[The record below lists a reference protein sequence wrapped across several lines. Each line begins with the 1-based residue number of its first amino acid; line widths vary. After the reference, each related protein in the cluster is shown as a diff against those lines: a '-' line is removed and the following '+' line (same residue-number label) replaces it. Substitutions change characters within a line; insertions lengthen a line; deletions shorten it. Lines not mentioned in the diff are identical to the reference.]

1 MNVST
6 QVGRSTATNEW
17 LYLLHGSAPQW
28 SATQEHPIPYTRMY
42 TTRKNEYVQ
51 FHFRNNLRM
60 FRFKPKQFSLY
71 FDRSFLDG
79 SLQKSSNEFS
89 ESVLL
94 NGLPTPGTIL
104 KQLKTGPFERNPNSI
119 TRV

>member
-1 MNVST
+1 MSVPKWDGAQQRMNGYIYCMDQPPSGVPRRNT
-6 QVGRSTATNEW
+6 
-17 LYLLHGSAPQW
+17 L
-28 SATQEHPIPYTRMY
+28 YTRMY

>member
-1 MNVST
+1 MSVPKWDGAQQRMNGYIYCMDQPPSGVPRRNT
-6 QVGRSTATNEW
+6 
-17 LYLLHGSAPQW
+17 L
-28 SATQEHPIPYTRMY
+28 YTRMY

-89 ESVLL
+89 ESVLSH
-94 NGLPTPGTIL
+94 PGHH
-104 KQLKTGPFERNPNSI
+104 FETVEDWAIRAQSISI